1 MKYKGIVISDEH
13 FGVMDSKKLMHEH
26 TEIIFQH
33 MKTMKKLDFIVITG
47 DFFDHNLYLNDE
59 ATAYAVL
66 CMKNFVYFAKKF
78 HAKIRIV
85 YGTESHECGQ
95 YKIFKS
101 YEEDSDIDFK
111 VINHVTE
118 EELFP
123 GMMVLYVPEEYIY
136 SKSEYYKEFF
146 EKESYYDYIFGH
158 GIIQEAMSNAVKNM
172 KRTKEN
178 TRAKIPVF
186 SSGELSYACKGKV
199 YFGHYHVHT
208 NINDKVF
215 YVGSFSRW
223 IFGEEEEKGFYI
235 IEKDDKNYHEE
246 FIINSYADKYKTIS
260 FGYENLI
267 FLSMDKFKEK
277 MDSIDKLIETNIY
290 QHIRLIFNI
299 PENYENPEFLINYI
313 RERFKFNDK
322 IKIEIVNGYID
333 KKKKIDR
340 EKLETL
346 SKKYSIIFDR
356 NIPIEE
362 KYSFFI
368 KDRNGVELTSDK
380 IKQYLECTDI
390 IKLGREN

>member
-1 MKYKGIVISDEH
+1 MNYKGIVVSDEH
-13 FGVMDSKKLMHEH
+13 FGVMDSKKLIREH
-26 TEIIFQH
+26 TEILFQY
-33 MKTMKKLDFIVITG
+33 MKTMKSLDFIIITG

-66 CMKNFVYFAKKF
+66 CMKNFIYFAKKF

-111 VINHVTE
+111 VIYHVME
-118 EELFP
+118 EELLP
-123 GMMVLYVPEEYIY
+123 DMNVLYVPEEYIY
-136 SKSEYYKEFF
+136 SKSDYYEEFL
-146 EKESYYDYIFGH
+146 KKKSYYDYIFGH
-158 GIIQEAMSNAVKNM
+158 GVIQEAMSNAVKNM
-172 KRTKEN
+172 KSTKTN
-178 TRAKIPVF
+178 TRAKVPVF
-186 SSGELSYACKGKV
+186 NSAELSYACKGKV
-199 YFGHYHVHT
+199 YFGHYHVNT

-223 IFGEEEEKGFYI
+223 IFGEEEEKGFYVI
-235 IEKDDKNYHEE
+235 KKDNDSYSEE
-246 FIINSYADKYKTIS
+246 FIVNTCADKYKTIS
-260 FGYENLI
+260 FGYEHPI
-267 FLSMDKFKEK
+267 FRSIDSFKEK
-277 MDSIDKLIETNIY
+277 MDSVEKMISDDIF

-299 PENYENPEFLINYI
+299 PEAYENPEFLINYI

-322 IKIEIVNGYID
+322 IKTEIVNGYID

-340 EKLETL
+340 EKLESL
-346 SKKYSIIFDR
+346 SKKYGIIFDK

-368 KDRNGVELTSDK
+368 QDKNGITMDPVR
-380 IKQYLECTDI
+380 IKQYLECDDI
-390 IKLGREN
+390 VKLGRES